1 LAGEPRWVLLE
12 AVVALNRAETAKTG
26 ERHAL
31 LDRAALEIAVK
42 RPWNVWVYFMDRD
55 FATLAMSLL
64 VAIAGARAFAAGNE
78 RTAYRAAI
86 ALLDANGI
94 AVDLG
99 ANRER
104 AEELLFEYFRG
115 WLSQAGV
122 AEWFKLWMSPAAS
135 SDLDTK

>member
-1 LAGEPRWVLLE
+1 LASEPCWVSVE
-12 AVVALNRAETAKTG
+12 AVVALNREEVEATG
-26 ERHAL
+26 EPHRV

-64 VAIAGARAFAAGNE
+64 VAVAGAKAFAAGNE

-86 ALLDANGI
+86 ALLEANGI

-99 ANRER
+99 SNRAR
-104 AEELLFEYFRG
+104 AEERLFEYFHGR
-115 WLSQAGV
+115 LSQAGV
-122 AEWFKLWMSPAAS
+122 ADWFKMWMAEAGRA
-135 SDLDTK
+135 